1 MAIGALGY
9 YLLTGQLLFPGR
21 SPLQMLAAH
30 LYETPKLLSECEVI
44 VSAQLDATIARCL
57 AKDPHDRYS
66 SANALQEALLG
77 CDEAGRWTEGDARAW
92 WQSAS
97 QL

>member
-1 MAIGALGY
+1 MSGFAN
-9 YLLTGQLLFPGR
+9 P
-21 SPLQMLAAH
+21 AAAKIST
-30 LYETPKLLSECEVI
+30 TPSGV
-44 VSAQLDATIARCL
+44 TAREMICRT
-57 AKDPHDRYS
+57 AWS

-77 CDEAGRWTEGDARAW
+77 CDAAGRWTEGDARAW

>member
-1 MAIGALGY
+1 
-9 YLLTGQLLFPGR
+9 
-21 SPLQMLAAH
+21 
-30 LYETPKLLSECEVI
+30 